1 MWALPEIAP
10 EPTINKP
17 TKAECKVKFKYV
29 SYLDRKEDWK
39 KEKIKKKPF
48 TSTKYTPKHS

>member
-29 SYLDRKEDWK
+29 SYLDCKDWK
-39 KEKIKKKPF
+39 K
-48 TSTKYTPKHS
+48 